1 MFKYGVFS
9 PLQIYGRFVV
19 KERELYKVASAFRNA
34 IIEAKKSDEFNF
46 RDRMHRFPVGC
57 CDDSCDLLGF
67 YLWEKYKIHTN
78 ERSGYYDVEM
88 SNHVWLITDDKI
100 IIDITGDQ
108 FGDKWESVYVGLE
121 IGNYEKFTRVVT
133 QKNFD
138 IRELPRLWNDY
149 NIILKYL
156 NDITATII

>member
-1 MFKYGVFS
+1 M
-9 PLQIYGRFVV
+9 
-19 KERELYKVASAFRNA
+19 
-34 IIEAKKSDEFNF
+34 
-46 RDRMHRFPVGC
+46 
-57 CDDSCDLLGF
+57 
-67 YLWEKYKIHTN
+67 T
-78 ERSGYYDVEM
+78 
-88 SNHVWLITDDKI
+88 NHVWLITDDKI

-149 NIILKYL
+149 NIMLKYL
-156 NDITATII
+156 NDITATIIQQMIYDVKMEFWFLIKRIINDFKGIKFIYKLYELSNNG

>member
-1 MFKYGVFS
+1 
-9 PLQIYGRFVV
+9 
-19 KERELYKVASAFRNA
+19 
-34 IIEAKKSDEFNF
+34 
-46 RDRMHRFPVGC
+46 MHSFPVGC

-78 ERSGYYDVEM
+78 ERNGYYDVEM
-88 SNHVWLITDDKI
+88 TNHVWLITDDKI

-108 FGDKWESVYVGLE
+108 FGDKWKSVYVGLE
-121 IGNYEKFTRVVT
+121 IGNYEKFTSVVT
-133 QKNFD
+133 QKNVD

-156 NDITATII
+156 NDITVTII